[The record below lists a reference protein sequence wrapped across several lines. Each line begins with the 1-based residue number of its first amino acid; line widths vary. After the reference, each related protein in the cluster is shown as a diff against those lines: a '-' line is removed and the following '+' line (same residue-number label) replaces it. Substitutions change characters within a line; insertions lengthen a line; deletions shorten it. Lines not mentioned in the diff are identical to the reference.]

1 MEKYQTLHG
10 DVEKLRNLR
19 RLFIDAK
26 ENLFSVGTTLQAL
39 RRKRIAEL
47 NIIYPISQVRKH
59 FLLIDII
66 CLIYY
71 TKLF

>member
-10 DVEKLRNLR
+10 DVEKLRDLR
-19 RLFIDAK
+19 RLYIDAK

-47 NIIYPISQVRKH
+47 NIIYPISQVGK
-59 FLLIDII
+59 LLID
-66 CLIYY
+66 
-71 TKLF
+71 K

>member
-10 DVEKLRNLR
+10 DVEKLRDLR
-19 RLFIDAK
+19 RLYIDAK

-47 NIIYPISQVRKH
+47 NIIYPISQVGK
-59 FLLIDII
+59 LIID
-66 CLIYY
+66 
-71 TKLF
+71 K